1 MGDPRVAYRHQ
12 PIGFLP
18 EVSQLLGVSLELH
31 AGCDA
36 GQPVLDVLCRSLVHL
51 HCSNTSIWFY
61 RFFSCCEG
69 KQNVLVRRRA
79 LRARFLQRI
88 TQVKLFNAA
97 FLRPFLLGYFEEEVV
112 KK

>member
-1 MGDPRVAYRHQ
+1 MGDPRAAYRHQ

-51 HCSNTSIWFY
+51 HRSNTSIWFY
-61 RFFSCCEG
+61 RFFHVAKVYKMFYLGGESY
-69 KQNVLVRRRA
+69 RT
-79 LRARFLQRI
+79 RFLQRI
-88 TQVKLFNAA
+88 T
-97 FLRPFLLGYFEEEVV
+97 
-112 KK
+112 

>member
-1 MGDPRVAYRHQ
+1 MAYRHQ

-51 HCSNTSIWFY
+51 HRSNTSIWFY
-61 RFFSCCEG
+61 RFFM
-69 KQNVLVRRRA
+69 LRRYTKCFTKA
-79 LRARFLQRI
+79 ESSIEL
-88 TQVKLFNAA
+88 A
-97 FLRPFLLGYFEEEVV
+97 FYNE
-112 KK
+112 